1 VADIDW
7 VILSELSIVEKG
19 TSKLSVLGISEGV
32 YVKRLP
38 FVLPKLCVN
47 MRLVGDAQEKVPIGL
62 TLIAPDGSVMAN
74 ADGQAVFGPVGAGMT
89 YVAFKSIQF
98 RQAGLHEIRISL
110 AGIPTKSASFVVF
123 VQKEQGGE
131 APSRYD

>member
-32 YVKRLP
+32 QVKRLP
-38 FVLPKLCVN
+38 FLLPKLCVN
-47 MRLVGDAQEKVPIGL
+47 LRLIGDAQEMVRIGL

-89 YVAFKSIQF
+89 YVAFKSIRF
-98 RQAGLHEIRISL
+98 TQAGLHEIRISL
-110 AGIPTKSASFVVF
+110 AGVPAKSASFIVL
-123 VQKEQGGE
+123 VQEDQGR
-131 APSRYD
+131 AT

>member
-32 YVKRLP
+32 QVKRLP
-38 FVLPKLCVN
+38 FLLPKLCVN
-47 MRLVGDAQEKVPIGL
+47 LRLIGDAQEVVRIGL

-74 ADGQAVFGPVGAGMT
+74 ADGQAVFGPVGSGMT
-89 YVAFKSIQF
+89 YVAFKGIRF
-98 RQAGLHEIRISL
+98 TQAGLHEIRISL
-110 AGIPTKSASFVVF
+110 AGVPLKSASFIVF
-123 VQKEQGGE
+123 VQEDQGR
-131 APSRYD
+131 AT